1 MRNTISA
8 FTVGLLALFAIGA
21 PAPAAEWGSLK
32 GRFVVEGTPGKP
44 APIPVTKDPEYC
56 GKKAP
61 LVDETVVVGKD
72 NALVNGVVYLRAPFG
87 KKVDINPAYEAKL
100 KKPVVLDNH
109 FCTFHP
115 HITLLR
121 VGQPLTIKNSDPVGH
136 NTKIDLFSFNQSIG
150 SNSEVEVKDSKD
162 FALPVPIA
170 CSMHPWMQG
179 HLLSLAHPYM
189 AASGADGTF
198 EIKDMPAGT
207 NEFQFWHEARGYMKD
222 LKFKGGSTNAQGRA
236 KLTIAAGQTLDLG
249 DIKVPTRM
257 LAPK

>member
-1 MRNTISA
+1 MRKTTSA
-8 FTVGLLALFAIGA
+8 FVVGMLAILSIGA
-21 PAPAAEWGSLK
+21 YASAAEWGSLK
-32 GRFVVEGTPGKP
+32 GRFVVDGEPGKP
-44 APIPVTKDPEYC
+44 APIPITKDPEYC
-56 GKKAP
+56 GTKEP
-61 LVDETVVVGKD
+61 VVDQTVVVGKD

-87 KKVDINPAYEAKL
+87 KKIDINPAYEAKL

-115 HITLLR
+115 HVTLLR
-121 VGQPLTIKNSDPVGH
+121 LGQELNIKNSDPVGH

-150 SNSEVEVKDSKD
+150 ANTEVKVPDSKD
-162 FALPVPIA
+162 FALPVPIS

-179 HLLSLAHPYM
+179 HLLSLNHPYM
-189 AASGADGTF
+189 AASGEDGTF

-236 KLTIAAGQTLDLG
+236 KLTIAPGQTLDLG
-249 DIKVPTRM
+249 DIKVPSRM